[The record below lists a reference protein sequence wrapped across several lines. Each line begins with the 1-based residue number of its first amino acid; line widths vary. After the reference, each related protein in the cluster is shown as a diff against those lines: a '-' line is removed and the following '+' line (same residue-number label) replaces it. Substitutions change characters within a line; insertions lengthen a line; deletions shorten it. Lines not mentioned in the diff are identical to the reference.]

1 MTLSQQVQP
10 QATQLYAAAFPDLT
24 YQPLGQIPWLVS
36 QAGFGCYRVDASVV
50 AHREALAYA
59 LQRGINLIDTSSNYA
74 DGGSEQLVGQVLA
87 GLANEVTREAV
98 VVVSKVGYLQG
109 QNYALSQERKSV
121 GRPFPD
127 LVEYAPGL
135 EHCIHPEFIAD
146 QLTRSLERLDMAVI
160 DCYLLHNPEYF
171 LGWAHKQGMPLA
183 EAREIYY
190 QRIGL
195 AFAYLEE
202 EVAQGRIQAYGISSN
217 TFPAVANDPQF
228 TSLTQCWQLAEAIS
242 PDHHFRVIQLPMN
255 LLETGGETEMNQAN
269 GRSVL
274 DFAHEKGLAVLIN
287 RPLNAFYNNT
297 LMRLAT
303 VPRPEQVISPGEVSS
318 AVDMLVQLEVD
329 FQQNLLPTLSLEGE
343 ASQQL
348 GVLLRVGMALDGRWS
363 GFGSYMNWQEI
374 LAQHLIPRTQGAVH
388 ILSNLPNLPA
398 VLREWLDRY
407 VELFNETIAAMGT
420 IYQDG
425 AATWAELTQQM
436 VGEADSEW
444 PAKGL
449 SGTAVRALRSTDGIA
464 CVLVGMRQKAY
475 VDDVLAELSVPI
487 MRRKRTKSWQ
497 ELAQDVS

>member
-1 MTLSQQVQP
+1 
-10 QATQLYAAAFPDLT
+10 
-24 YQPLGQIPWLVS
+24 
-36 QAGFGCYRVDASVV
+36 
-50 AHREALAYA
+50 
-59 LQRGINLIDTSSNYA
+59 
-74 DGGSEQLVGQVLA
+74 
-87 GLANEVTREAV
+87 
-98 VVVSKVGYLQG
+98 
-109 QNYALSQERKSV
+109 
-121 GRPFPD
+121 
-127 LVEYAPGL
+127 
-135 EHCIHPEFIAD
+135 
-146 QLTRSLERLDMAVI
+146 
-160 DCYLLHNPEYF
+160 
-171 LGWAHKQGMPLA
+171 
-183 EAREIYY
+183 
-190 QRIGL
+190 
-195 AFAYLEE
+195 
-202 EVAQGRIQAYGISSN
+202 
-217 TFPAVANDPQF
+217 
-228 TSLTQCWQLAEAIS
+228 
-242 PDHHFRVIQLPMN
+242 VIQLPMN
-255 LLETGGETEMNQAN
+255 LLETGGATEMNQAN

-343 ASQQL
+343 ARQQL

-388 ILSNLPNLPA
+388 ILSNLPDLPA
-398 VLREWLDRY
+398 AVREWLDRY
-407 VELFNETIAAMGT
+407 VSLFNETTAAMGT

-425 AATWAELTQQM
+425 AATWAELTQHM

-444 PAKGL
+444 QAKGL